1 VHLVTF
7 VGLALLVNGARLGHL
22 RVEGE
27 YPLAKVPFEL
37 TMTHAWFWFLKPG
50 GWNYPSWSISAEWFA
65 YLFIFPL
72 SAWVLRRQGKATS
85 LLLGGYA
92 TLLAWLVL
100 LTIGIDERGIS
111 RVSCE
116 FFAGAMTFAAFQQSA
131 GFTKW
136 CQGRATSLALAVLA
150 IAALA
155 PAGSFVPVWLLVLL
169 FPLMLVGFTTEKSL
183 VGRFLATPVVV
194 WGGRISYSLYM
205 THALVQK
212 FLKVALPEARF
223 VSSPFPVRCAILLVE
238 VVLLIGAAAFL
249 YHFVEEPARHWIRR
263 LGIKVSGRGR
273 ALPQVG
279 TIG

>member
-1 VHLVTF
+1 
-7 VGLALLVNGARLGHL
+7 
-22 RVEGE
+22 
-27 YPLAKVPFEL
+27 
-37 TMTHAWFWFLKPG
+37 
-50 GWNYPSWSISAEWFA
+50 
-65 YLFIFPL
+65 
-72 SAWVLRRQGKATS
+72 
-85 LLLGGYA
+85 
-92 TLLAWLVL
+92 
-100 LTIGIDERGIS
+100 
-111 RVSCE
+111 
-116 FFAGAMTFAAFQQSA
+116 
-131 GFTKW
+131 
-136 CQGRATSLALAVLA
+136 
-150 IAALA
+150 
-155 PAGSFVPVWLLVLL
+155 VWLLVLL